1 MNPLLG
7 IALLPLA
14 AALLVGGMAIIRNVG
29 ARRGWSAEL
38 QRKTVHVA
46 TGLFAM
52 SLPWILPQAWLVYTL
67 LVLAVVVMLVLR
79 LPAIANG
86 IGSALHG
93 VERKSWGDLMLVA
106 AVGSLYFI
114 SGQAAEPVLYLLP
127 LAVLTLSDTAAALAG
142 GNYGRIR
149 FTVEDGQKSIEGSA
163 IFFLVTWIIAMAAL
177 LLLSDVPRANV
188 VLLSFMT
195 AAFATLVEADS
206 WRGFDNYFVPVG
218 VLFLISVHMDSSPQE
233 LVLLAIGFLIT
244 LHILTT
250 FGGRLLDLTDHAA
263 RAYTAGIFMISTVTA
278 PQNLALPIVL
288 LITHAVARKL
298 NRDNARYPDLDMLA
312 VLAAISFVSLI
323 GGAAAGRTAISFYAV
338 TCAGLILQMA
348 LLAASHK
355 STGIRLTIWAG
366 AGAILFAAA
375 MSVIGLNGL
384 DANWHGEVAWI
395 TAASLMLCGVAA
407 FAWPG
412 LLADRRHAKTAIIAL
427 VIPLTSYL
435 VLHFGKGITV

>member
-1 MNPLLG
+1 MDPLFGL
-7 IALLPLA
+7 ALLPLSVA
-14 AALLVGGMAIIRNVG
+14 VLVGGMAIIRAAG
-29 ARRGWSAEL
+29 SRLGWSAEL
-38 QRKTVHVA
+38 QRKSVHVA

-52 SLPWILPQAWLVYTL
+52 SLPWILPEAWLVYTL
-67 LVLAVVVMLVLR
+67 LAVAVVVMLVLR

-106 AVGSLYFI
+106 AVASLYFI

-142 GNYGRIR
+142 VKYGQIR
-149 FTVEDGQKSIEGSA
+149 FTVEDGQKSLEGSA

-218 VLFLISVHMDSSPQE
+218 VMLLISVHMDSSPRE
-233 LVLLAIGFLIT
+233 LVMLAMGFLAT
-244 LHILTT
+244 LYILTT
-250 FGGRLLDLTDHAA
+250 FGGRLLGLTDHAA

-278 PQNLALPIVL
+278 PQNLVLPVVL
-288 LITHAVARKL
+288 LITHAVARRL
-298 NRDNARYPDLDMLA
+298 NPDSARYPDLDMLA
-312 VLAAISFVSLI
+312 ALAAISFISLI
-323 GGAAAGRTAISFYAV
+323 GGLAAGRTAISFYAIA
-338 TCAGLILQMA
+338 CAGLILQMA
-348 LLAASHK
+348 VLAACHCSRAFRF
-355 STGIRLTIWAG
+355 GIWVG
-366 AGAILFAAA
+366 AGAILFAATI
-375 MSVIGLNGL
+375 SVVALNGL
-384 DANWHGEVAWI
+384 AANWHGEVAWI
-395 TAASLMLCGVAA
+395 TAASLLLCGAVA

-412 LLADRRHAKTAIIAL
+412 FLIDRRHAKTAIIAL
-427 VIPLTSYL
+427 IIPLTSYL
-435 VLHFGKGITV
+435 VLHFGKGVA